1 MSLKSLD
8 LHILETFRNAELHS
22 LSLFFFFSALN
33 SKSDQ
38 ESSMLKQDRMK
49 DPKMKKEA
57 LVSRSLYLR
66 AIRREQ
72 R

>member
-22 LSLFFFFSALN
+22 LFFFFFFPALN

-49 DPKMKKEA
+49 HPKMKKEA
-57 LVSRSLYLR
+57 LVSWSLYLR
-66 AIRREQ
+66 AIKWDQ

>member
-8 LHILETFRNAELHS
+8 LHILETFRNAEL
-22 LSLFFFFSALN
+22 LYLFFFFSALN

-49 DPKMKKEA
+49 HPKMKKEA
-57 LVSRSLYLR
+57 LVSWSLYLR
-66 AIRREQ
+66 AIKWDQ

>member
-1 MSLKSLD
+1 MSLKSSD

-22 LSLFFFFSALN
+22 FFFFFFSALN

-38 ESSMLKQDRMK
+38 KSSMLKQDRMK
-49 DPKMKKEA
+49 DLKTKKEA
-57 LVSRSLYLR
+57 LVSWSLYLR

>member
-8 LHILETFRNAELHS
+8 LHILETFRNAEL
-22 LSLFFFFSALN
+22 LSLFFFFYALN

-49 DPKMKKEA
+49 HPKMKKEA
-57 LVSRSLYLR
+57 LVSWSLYLR
-66 AIRREQ
+66 AIKWDQ

>member
-8 LHILETFRNAELHS
+8 WHILETFRNAELHS
-22 LSLFFFFSALN
+22 LFFFSALN

-57 LVSRSLYLR
+57 LVSWSLNLK
-66 AIRREQ
+66 AIRWEQ

>member
-8 LHILETFRNAELHS
+8 WHILETFRNAELHS
-22 LSLFFFFSALN
+22 LIFFSALN

-38 ESSMLKQDRMK
+38 ESSRLKQDRMK
-49 DPKMKKEA
+49 DPKLKKEA
-57 LVSRSLYLR
+57 LVSWSLNLK
-66 AIRREQ
+66 AIRWEQ

>member
-8 LHILETFRNAELHS
+8 LHILETFRNAEL
-22 LSLFFFFSALN
+22 LSLYFFFSALN

-49 DPKMKKEA
+49 HPKMKKEA
-57 LVSRSLYLR
+57 LVSWSLYLR
-66 AIRREQ
+66 AIKWDQ